1 MNRFSGVRRIV
12 GIVAVSGMAVWALAA
27 GRDASSRLQI
37 EPGTPSAKAPVRFA
51 APAGAGSWLWSF
63 GDGVSS
69 TDQNPM
75 HVYAQPG
82 TYRVTL
88 QAGSE
93 TSSKV
98 VEVVEAA
105 TLRLLSATGHPFDIT
120 LHARDPRTGAEGDGE
135 AIPQNDVFGYF
146 TIPALVPISPGAP
159 VVPEVFVK
167 MLDARAIAGQDF
179 WLFWGGLTDLEYTL
193 TVTDTVRGTVK
204 TKFNP
209 ARPPGEPANDCLGAD
224 TSGFVGEG
232 GTPTPTVSAA
242 ATATPTVSAPPATA
256 TPTPTPQAGATRNV
270 RVGDIFFRDSTTG
283 NSTTTISVGTKVEWD
298 WEGSIPHSTTSGAC
312 PPCTPDGRWNSGIKS
327 SGNFEFTFNQ
337 AGSFDYFCLVHGQ
350 MMRGTVV
357 VNP

>member
-1 MNRFSGVRRIV
+1 MNRFSGIRRVV
-12 GIVAVSGMAVWALAA
+12 GIVAVSAVAVWALAA
-27 GRDASSRLQI
+27 GRDVSTRLQI

-63 GDGVSS
+63 GDGASS
-69 TDQNPM
+69 TDQNPL

-93 TSSKV
+93 SSSKV

-135 AIPQNDVFGYF
+135 AVPQNDVFGYF
-146 TIPALVPISPGAP
+146 TIPALVPIAPGAP

-204 TKFNP
+204 SKFNP
-209 ARPPGEPANDCLGAD
+209 ARPPGQPANDCLGAD

-232 GTPTPTVSAA
+232 GTPTPT
-242 ATATPTVSAPPATA
+242 PTVSAPPATP
-256 TPTPTPQAGATRNV
+256 TPTPTPPGGSTRTV
-270 RVGDIFFRDSTTG
+270 HVGDIFFRDASS
-283 NSTTTISVGTKVEWD
+283 NNNTTTISVGTKVQWE
-298 WEGSIPHSTTSGAC
+298 WEGSLPHTTTSGNC
-312 PPCTPDGRWNSGIKS
+312 CTPNGMWNSGTKT
-327 SGNFEFTFNQ
+327 SGSFDFTFNT
-337 AGSFDYFCLVHGQ
+337 AGNFPYFCQVHGA
-350 MMRGTVV
+350 MMTGTVI

>member
-204 TKFNP
+204 SKFNP
-209 ARPPGEPANDCLGAD
+209 ARPPGEPATNCLGAD

-232 GTPTPTVSAA
+232 G
-242 ATATPTVSAPPATA
+242 AP
-256 TPTPTPQAGATRNV
+256 TPTPTPPPSGGSTHVVNV
-270 RVGDIFFRDSTTG
+270 GQGG
-283 NSTTTISVGTKVEWD
+283 NVFTDAQSGGRQTTIKKGETVQWNWMAG
-298 WEGSIPHSTTSGAC
+298 PHSSTSGTCQDTGGQYGGYTCDA
-312 PPCTPDGRWNSGIKS
+312 DGNWS
-327 SGNFEFTFNQ
+327 SGSHSNGYSYSHQFNTPGTFR
-337 AGSFDYFCLVHGQ
+337 YYCEVHGQ
-350 MMRGTVV
+350 AMTGTVI
-357 VNP
+357 VNAE

>member
-1 MNRFSGVRRIV
+1 MKISRVGFRSLGVLGICGLAFWAMASGSDGSRFEVRPGV
-12 GIVAVSGMAVWALAA
+12 
-27 GRDASSRLQI
+27 
-37 EPGTPSAKAPVRFA
+37 PSAKAPARFLDRSPSGA
-51 APAGAGSWLWSF
+51 ASWLWSF
-63 GDGVSS
+63 GDGLTS

-98 VEVVEAA
+98 VEVMEAA

-204 TKFNP
+204 SKFNP
-209 ARPPGEPANDCLGAD
+209 ARPPGEPATNCLGAD

-232 GTPTPTVSAA
+232 G
-242 ATATPTVSAPPATA
+242 AP
-256 TPTPTPQAGATRNV
+256 TPTPTPPPSGGSTHVVNV
-270 RVGDIFFRDSTTG
+270 GQGG
-283 NSTTTISVGTKVEWD
+283 NVFTDAQSGGRQTTIKKGETVQWNWMAG
-298 WEGSIPHSTTSGAC
+298 PHSSTSGTCQDTGGQYGGYTCDA
-312 PPCTPDGRWNSGIKS
+312 DGNWS
-327 SGNFEFTFNQ
+327 SGSHSNGYSYSHQFNTPGTFR
-337 AGSFDYFCLVHGQ
+337 YYCEVHGQ
-350 MMRGTVV
+350 AMTGTVI
-357 VNP
+357 VNAE